1 MADERNSHLLYLVRH
16 GQARTQG
23 DDADRTLTDQG
34 QDEIE
39 MIARWAAGSGVE
51 PAQIRHSGKRRA
63 EQTATILQDRLS
75 ADEGVVVGVGLS
87 PNDDVRL
94 VAETLESE
102 QRTLMLV
109 GHLPF
114 LSRLISLLL
123 LNDADRELIDFPTGA
138 MACLLRKDENWRL
151 AWLVTPELSVRPGFS
166 RPSHDRLKPVLTPT
180 SSFSSGPR
188 RCGPTRGRLPQDR
201 RFRSCAAAR

>member
-34 QDEIE
+34 QGEIE

-94 VAETLESE
+94 VAETLERATNADAGRPSAVS
-102 QRTLMLV
+102 LPA
-109 GHLPF
+109 HLAAAAERRR
-114 LSRLISLLL
+114 SR
-123 LNDADRELIDFPTGA
+123 ADRFSDG
-138 MACLLRKDENWRL
+138 RDG
-151 AWLVTPELSVRPGFS
+151 LSASQR
-166 RPSHDRLKPVLTPT
+166 
-180 SSFSSGPR
+180 
-188 RCGPTRGRLPQDR
+188 
-201 RFRSCAAAR
+201 

>member
-1 MADERNSHLLYLVRH
+1 MAGERNSHLLYLVRH

-23 DDADRTLTDQG
+23 DDADRTLTDHG

-39 MIARWAAGSGVE
+39 TIARWAAGAGVE

-75 ADEGVVVGVGLS
+75 ADEGVVVGAGLS

-94 VAETLESE
+94 MAETLASD

-109 GHLPF
+109 SHLPF

-123 LNDADRELIDFPTGA
+123 LNDPDRELIDFPTGA

-151 AWLVTPELSVRPGFS
+151 AWLVTPELSVRAGFS
-166 RPSHDRLKPVLTPT
+166 RQPKA
-180 SSFSSGPR
+180 GPHTT
-188 RCGPTRGRLPQDR
+188 G
-201 RFRSCAAAR
+201 